1 MSVALFPSATAAEH
15 EREIGARLAQTDAA
29 FFVAERG
36 DGTVCGFVEVGTRPY
51 VDGCDSSPVGYVE
64 AWFVEPE
71 MRRGGVGRALL
82 GAAEEWARAL
92 GLSEIASDTQLVNE
106 TSRRAHLR
114 SGYAEVDRIIQF
126 RKALK

>member
-15 EREIGARLAQTDAA
+15 EREIDARLAQTDAA
-29 FFVAERG
+29 FFVAERD

-82 GAAEEWARAL
+82 DAAEEWARAR
-92 GLSEIASDTQLVNE
+92 GLSEIGSDTQLVNE
-106 TSRRAHLR
+106 MSRRAHMR